1 MNDNETRLKDVS
13 SIESDLASAPFDPQQ
28 LGPVSRL
35 LARVGLTPAAH
46 WRQTR
51 LAVVVSPVQEFMHKS
66 AAGGIV
72 LMLATIIALVLANSP
87 LRQGYEELLH
97 LYVGFTAGSFAL
109 KLSLLHWINDG
120 LMALF
125 FLLVGLEIKREIIVG
140 ELSNARVALLPIVAA
155 LGGAVVPALI
165 YLAFNVGGAGNRG
178 WAVPMATDIAFTLG
192 VVALLGRR
200 VPLSLKIFLT
210 AVAIADDLIAVLV
223 IALFYTSQVNF
234 AALNLAFGV
243 LAVLMVCNFLGVRR
257 LLVYL
262 GLGLVVWV
270 AFLQSGVHATIA
282 GVLVAWTI
290 PARIRINPALFVAQA
305 NALLEHFNRNCRPAD
320 QIGPMLTDEHQQS
333 TLAELEEL
341 CEGVQSPLQR
351 LEQALH
357 VPVSFVIVPIFA
369 LANAGVPLSLQG
381 LSGDGGRVA
390 WGIVAGL
397 LLGKPIGLLGA
408 SFLAIRSGAAW
419 LPAGT
424 TWRHMVGAA
433 VLCGIGFTMSLFV
446 ASLGFGESALLGS
459 AKTGILAASLVAG
472 VAGYALLARVKEV
485 ETPLLTGGVAPE
497 PR

>member
-1 MNDNETRLKDVS
+1 MNDTETRPDNASPVA
-13 SIESDLASAPFDPQQ
+13 SDLASAAPFDPQH
-28 LGPVSRL
+28 LGPISRL
-35 LARVGLTPAAH
+35 LARVGLAPSAH
-46 WRQTR
+46 WRETR
-51 LAVVVSPVQEFMHKS
+51 LAAVVSPVQEFMHQS
-66 AAGGIV
+66 AAGGVV
-72 LMLATIIALVLANSP
+72 LMLATLVALVMANSP
-87 LRQGYEELLH
+87 LRQSYDNFLH
-97 LYVGFTAGSFAL
+97 LYLGFTAGSFTL

-125 FLLVGLEIKREIIVG
+125 FLLVGLEIKREVIVG
-140 ELSNARVALLPIVAA
+140 ELSDARAALLPIVAA
-155 LGGAVVPALI
+155 FGGALMPALI
-165 YLAFNVGGAGNRG
+165 FLAFNVGGAGVRG
-178 WAVPMATDIAFTLG
+178 WAIPMATDIAFTLG

-223 IALFYTSQVNF
+223 IAFFYTSQVNF
-234 AALNLAFGV
+234 SALGLAFGV
-243 LAVLMVCNFLGVRR
+243 LGVLTACNFLGVRR
-257 LLVYL
+257 LGIYL

-305 NALLEHFNRNCRPAD
+305 SALLEHFNRNCRPAD
-320 QIGPMLTDEHQQS
+320 QKGPMLTDEHQQS

-369 LANAGVPLSLQG
+369 LANAGVALSLNG

-390 WGIVAGL
+390 WGIGVGL
-397 LLGKPIGLLGA
+397 LLGKPAGILCA
-408 SFLAIRSGAAW
+408 SLLAIKSGAAA

-424 TWRHMVGAA
+424 TWRHMTGAA

-472 VAGYALLARVKEV
+472 GVGYTLLARVKEV
-485 ETPLLTGGVAPE
+485 ETSSQEQE
-497 PR
+497 PI

>member
-1 MNDNETRLKDVS
+1 MNDTENRSGSTSPVTPDV
-13 SIESDLASAPFDPQQ
+13 APFDPQQ
-28 LGPVSRL
+28 LGPAARL
-35 LARVGLTPAAH
+35 MARLGLAPSAD

-51 LAVVVSPVQEFMHKS
+51 LGSVLSPVQEFMHQS

-87 LRQGYEELLH
+87 LRQGYEDFLH
-97 LYVGFTAGSFAL
+97 LYLGFTAGSFSL

-140 ELSNARVALLPIVAA
+140 ELSDARAALLPIVAA
-155 LGGAVVPALI
+155 FGGALVPALI
-165 YLAFNVGGAGNRG
+165 YFLINAGGAGVRG

-223 IALFYTSQVNF
+223 IALFYTNQVNF
-234 AALNLAFGV
+234 SALGLAFGV
-243 LAVLMVCNFLGVRR
+243 LALLTLCNFLGVRR
-257 LLVYL
+257 LGIYL
-262 GLGLVVWV
+262 GLGLVVWL

-305 NALLEHFNRNCRPAD
+305 GALLEHFNRNCRPED
-320 QIGPMLTDEHQQS
+320 QSGPMLTDEHQQS

-369 LANAGVPLSLQG
+369 LANAGVALSLDG

-390 WGIVAGL
+390 WGIAAGL
-397 LLGKPIGLLGA
+397 LIGKPIGLLGA
-408 SFLAIRSGAAW
+408 SFLVIKSGAAS

-424 TWRHMVGAA
+424 TWLHMTGGA

-472 VAGYALLARVKEV
+472 AVGYAILARVKD
-485 ETPLLTGGVAPE
+485 TKAPLLEEEVAPE
-497 PR
+497 HR